1 MLRVFRAKSI
11 FVGIYGG
18 ILLAVV
24 AVSFLTYITMH
35 WVNNQR
41 AQEYTERMSTA
52 VFHITAVAVA
62 RQKADQRALWLQDA
76 SLLIDAPLQLINAL
90 PITLNNHEEERLAQ
104 GYTVVRTEGNAS
116 DIYIRVP
123 LPGKLSYLTTRI
135 AGIGEQ
141 QARAAAN
148 FYLEDLANYPGQEE
162 IRLKTLSPF
171 VGFPMSMIPLSK
183 VRLDRDQRIRL
194 EQDEI
199 VVSFGELSS
208 SATRSAMTVYAPS
221 QNRSGQVLMLG
232 PFELF
237 DPLPFQHLVI
247 ACVIALFFI
256 TLGAYWIIHNFE
268 VKVVSLGATVQ
279 RLREGDLTAR
289 ADVSGSDEIGHL
301 AETLNQMTAHIKRL
315 LDSQRELTQ
324 AVSHELRTPL
334 ARLRFGMEMMAG
346 SPEEDDRFRQLELLD
361 EDINQLNQLIDEI
374 LTYATLQQ
382 SRPQLSFE
390 PLDMTALMGRIQR
403 ETDALRKPAKL
414 TVIVDDDLVIQ
425 SVERYAH
432 RVIQNLVGNALRYA
446 DHDVRATLRRDGDYV
461 VLWVEDDG
469 PGIPEAHRERI
480 FEPFTR
486 LDDSRTRSTGGYGLG
501 LSIVSRIVHWFEGTI
516 HVDQSHQ
523 LGGARFIMR
532 WPVSPSGKQSALT

>member
-1 MLRVFRAKSI
+1 MLRAFRTKSI

-18 ILLAVV
+18 ILLTVV

-35 WVNNQR
+35 WMNNQR

-52 VFHITAVAVA
+52 VFHITAIAVA
-62 RQKADQRALWLQDA
+62 RQKADQRAFWLQDA

-90 PITLNNHEEERLAQ
+90 PISLTNHEEGRLAQ
-104 GYTVVRTEGNAS
+104 GYTVVRTMGDAS

-171 VGFPMSMIPLSK
+171 VGFPMAMIPLSK
-183 VRLDRDQRIRL
+183 VKLDRDQRIRL

-208 SATRSAMTVYAPS
+208 SAARSAMTVYAPS
-221 QNRSGQVLMLG
+221 QNRAGQVLMLG
-232 PFELF
+232 PFEVF

-256 TLGAYWIIHNFE
+256 TLGAYWVIHSFE
-268 VKVVSLGATVQ
+268 IKVVSLGATVQ

-289 ADVSGSDEIGHL
+289 ADVSGSDEIGRL

-346 SPEEDDRFRQLELLD
+346 SPDEEDRFQQLELLD

-390 PLDMTALMGRIQR
+390 PLDMTALMERIQR

-414 TVIVDDDLVIQ
+414 TVVVDDDLVIQ

-532 WPVSPSGKQSALT
+532 WPVSPTGKQSALT

>member
-1 MLRVFRAKSI
+1 MLRAFRTKSI

-18 ILLAVV
+18 ILLTVV
-24 AVSFLTYITMH
+24 AVSFLTYTTMH

-52 VFHITAVAVA
+52 VFHITAIAVA

-76 SLLIDAPLQLINAL
+76 SLLIDAPLQLISAL
-90 PITLNNHEEERLAQ
+90 PISLTGHEEERLAQ
-104 GYTVVRTEGNAS
+104 GYTVVRTEGDAS

-171 VGFPMSMIPLSK
+171 VGFPMAMIPLSK
-183 VRLDRDQRIRL
+183 VKLDRDQRIRL

-208 SATRSAMTVYAPS
+208 SAMRSAMTVYAPS
-221 QNRSGQVLMLG
+221 QSRAGQVLMLG

-237 DPLPFQHLVI
+237 DPLPFQHLVL

-256 TLGAYWIIHNFE
+256 TLGAYWIIHGFE
-268 VKVVSLGATVQ
+268 IKVVSLGATVQ

-289 ADVSGSDEIGHL
+289 ADVSGSDEIGRL

-346 SPEEDDRFRQLELLD
+346 SPDEEDRFQQLELLD

-382 SRPQLSFE
+382 SRPQLNFE
-390 PLDMTALMGRIQR
+390 PLDMTALMVRIQR

-414 TVIVDDDLVIQ
+414 TVVVDDDLVIQ

-446 DHDVRATLRRDGDYV
+446 DHDVRATLRRDGDHI

-469 PGIPEAHRERI
+469 PGIPEAQRERI

-532 WPVSPSGKQSALT
+532 WPISPSGKQSALT

>member
-1 MLRVFRAKSI
+1 MLRAFRTKSI

-18 ILLAVV
+18 ILLTVV

-35 WVNNQR
+35 WMNNQR

-52 VFHITAVAVA
+52 VFHITAIAVA
-62 RQKADQRALWLQDA
+62 RQKAEQRALWLQDA
-76 SLLIDAPLQLINAL
+76 SLLIDAPLQLISAL
-90 PITLNNHEEERLAQ
+90 PISPTGHEEERLAQ
-104 GYTVVRTEGNAS
+104 GYTVVRTMGDAS

-171 VGFPMSMIPLSK
+171 VGFPMAMIPLSK

-256 TLGAYWIIHNFE
+256 TLGAYWVIHNFE
-268 VKVVSLGATVQ
+268 IKVVSLGATVQ

-289 ADVSGSDEIGHL
+289 ADVSGSDEIGRL

-346 SPEEDDRFRQLELLD
+346 SPDEEDRFQQLELLD

-414 TVIVDDDLVIQ
+414 TVTVDDDLVIQ

-446 DHDVRATLRRDGDYV
+446 NHDVRATLRRDGDYV

-516 HVDQSHQ
+516 YVDQSHQ

-532 WPVSPSGKQSALT
+532 WPVSPTGKQSALT

>member
-1 MLRVFRAKSI
+1 MLQIFRPKSI

-18 ILLAVV
+18 ILMMVV
-24 AVSFLTYITMH
+24 AVSLVTYATMH
-35 WVNNQR
+35 WINNER

-52 VFHITAVAVA
+52 IFHITAIAVA
-62 RQKADQRALWLQDA
+62 RQKADQRAIWLQDA
-76 SLLIDAPLQLINAL
+76 SLLLDAPMQLLTVL
-90 PITLNNHEEERLAQ
+90 PIMPSSHEQERLAQ
-104 GYTVVRTEGNAS
+104 GYSLVRSTEQGS

-123 LPGKLSYLTTRI
+123 LPGKPLYLSTRI

-148 FYLEDLANYPGQEE
+148 FYLEDLANYPEQED
-162 IRLKTLSPF
+162 IRLKTLAPF
-171 VGFPMSMIPLSK
+171 VGFPMSLMPLSQ
-183 VRLDRDQRIRL
+183 VRLDRDQRLRL

-208 SATRSAMTVYAPS
+208 NAARSAMSVYAPS
-221 QNRSGQVLMLG
+221 QSRPGQILVLG

-237 DPLPFQHLVI
+237 DPLPFQGLVI
-247 ACVIALFFI
+247 ASVLALLLI
-256 TLGAYWIIHNFE
+256 TLGAYWVIHNFE
-268 VKVVSLGATVQ
+268 VKVVALGAIVQ
-279 RLREGDLTAR
+279 RLREGDLMAR
-289 ADVSGSDEIGHL
+289 AEVSGVDEIGRL

-334 ARLRFGMEMMAG
+334 ARLRFGIEMMAG
-346 SPEEDDRFRQLELLD
+346 SPDEEDRFRQLDLLD
-361 EDINQLNQLIDEI
+361 EDVNQLNQLIDEI

-382 SRPQLSFE
+382 SRPQLNFE
-390 PLDMTALMGRIQR
+390 AIDMTALMTRIQR
-403 ETDALRKPAKL
+403 ETDALGKPAKL
-414 TVIVDDDLVIQ
+414 TVVVEEDLVIQ

-446 DHDVRATLRRDGDYV
+446 EHEVRATLRRDGKHV
-461 VLWVEDDG
+461 ELWVEDDG
-469 PGIPEAHRERI
+469 PGIPEAQRERI

-501 LSIVSRIVHWFEGTI
+501 LSIVSRIVHWFEGSI
-516 HVDQSHQ
+516 YVDQSQQ
-523 LGGARFIMR
+523 LGGARFVMR
-532 WPVSPSGKQSALT
+532 WPVSPSGLHSALT

>member
-1 MLRVFRAKSI
+1 MLRAFRTKSI

-18 ILLAVV
+18 ILLTVV

-35 WVNNQR
+35 WMNNQR

-52 VFHITAVAVA
+52 VFHITAIAVA
-62 RQKADQRALWLQDA
+62 RQKADQRAFWLQDA

-90 PITLNNHEEERLAQ
+90 PISLTNHEEGRLAQ
-104 GYTVVRTEGNAS
+104 GYTVVRTVGDAS

-171 VGFPMSMIPLSK
+171 VGFPMAMIPLSK
-183 VRLDRDQRIRL
+183 VKLDRDQRIRL

-208 SATRSAMTVYAPS
+208 SAARSAMTVYAPS
-221 QNRSGQVLMLG
+221 QNRAGQVLMLG
-232 PFELF
+232 PFEVF

-256 TLGAYWIIHNFE
+256 TLGAYWVIHSFE
-268 VKVVSLGATVQ
+268 IKVVSLGATVQ

-289 ADVSGSDEIGHL
+289 ADVSGSDEIGRL

-346 SPEEDDRFRQLELLD
+346 SPDEEDRFQQLELLD

-390 PLDMTALMGRIQR
+390 PLDMTALMERIQR

-414 TVIVDDDLVIQ
+414 TVVVDDDLVIQ

-532 WPVSPSGKQSALT
+532 WPVSPTGKQSALT

>member
-90 PITLNNHEEERLAQ
+90 PITPNNHEEERLAQ

>member
-1 MLRVFRAKSI
+1 
-11 FVGIYGG
+11 
-18 ILLAVV
+18 
-24 AVSFLTYITMH
+24 MH

-52 VFHITAVAVA
+52 VFHITAIAVA

-76 SLLIDAPLQLINAL
+76 SLLIDAPLQLISAL
-90 PITLNNHEEERLAQ
+90 PISLTGHEEERLAQ
-104 GYTVVRTEGNAS
+104 GYTVVRTEGDAS

-171 VGFPMSMIPLSK
+171 VGFPMAMIPLSK
-183 VRLDRDQRIRL
+183 VKLDRDQRIRL

-208 SATRSAMTVYAPS
+208 SAMRSAMTVYAPS
-221 QNRSGQVLMLG
+221 QSRAGQVLMLG

-237 DPLPFQHLVI
+237 DPLPFQHLVL

-256 TLGAYWIIHNFE
+256 TLGAYWIIHSFE
-268 VKVVSLGATVQ
+268 IKVVSLGATVQ

-289 ADVSGSDEIGHL
+289 ADVSGSDEIGRL

-346 SPEEDDRFRQLELLD
+346 SPDEEDRFQQLELLD

-382 SRPQLSFE
+382 SRPQLNFE
-390 PLDMTALMGRIQR
+390 PLDMTALMERIQR

-414 TVIVDDDLVIQ
+414 TVVVDDDLVIQ

-446 DHDVRATLRRDGDYV
+446 DHDVRATLRRDGDHI

-469 PGIPEAHRERI
+469 PGIPEAQRERI

-532 WPVSPSGKQSALT
+532 WPISPSGKQSALT

>member
-1 MLRVFRAKSI
+1 M
-11 FVGIYGG
+11 
-18 ILLAVV
+18 
-24 AVSFLTYITMH
+24 
-35 WVNNQR
+35 
-41 AQEYTERMSTA
+41 
-52 VFHITAVAVA
+52 
-62 RQKADQRALWLQDA
+62 
-76 SLLIDAPLQLINAL
+76 
-90 PITLNNHEEERLAQ
+90 
-104 GYTVVRTEGNAS
+104 
-116 DIYIRVP
+116 P

-171 VGFPMSMIPLSK
+171 VGFPMAMIPLSK

-256 TLGAYWIIHNFE
+256 TLGAYWVIHNFE
-268 VKVVSLGATVQ
+268 IKVVSLGATVQ

-289 ADVSGSDEIGHL
+289 ADVSGSDEIGRL

-346 SPEEDDRFRQLELLD
+346 SPDEEDRFQQLELLD

-414 TVIVDDDLVIQ
+414 TVTVDDDLVIQ

-446 DHDVRATLRRDGDYV
+446 NHDVRATLRRDGDYV

-516 HVDQSHQ
+516 YVDQSHQ

-532 WPVSPSGKQSALT
+532 WPVSPTGKQSALT

>member
-1 MLRVFRAKSI
+1 MLRAFRTKSI

-18 ILLAVV
+18 ILLTVV

-35 WVNNQR
+35 WMSNQR

-62 RQKADQRALWLQDA
+62 RQRAEQRALWLQDA
-76 SLLIDAPLQLINAL
+76 SLLIDAPLQLISAL
-90 PITLNNHEEERLAQ
+90 PITPNNHEEERLAQ
-104 GYTVVRTEGNAS
+104 GYTVVRTVGDAS

-162 IRLKTLSPF
+162 VRLKTLSPF
-171 VGFPMSMIPLSK
+171 VGFPMAMIPLNK
-183 VRLDRDQRIRL
+183 VKLDRDQRIRL

-237 DPLPFQHLVI
+237 DPLPFQSLVL

-256 TLGAYWIIHNFE
+256 TLGAYWVIHNFE

-279 RLREGDLTAR
+279 RLREGDLSAR
-289 ADVSGSDEIGHL
+289 ADVSGSDEIGRL

-346 SPEEDDRFRQLELLD
+346 SPDEEDRFQQLELLD

-390 PLDMTALMGRIQR
+390 PLDMTALMERIQR

-414 TVIVDDDLVIQ
+414 TVIVDEGLVIQ

-446 DHDVRATLRRDGDYV
+446 DHDVRATLRRDGDFV

-532 WPVSPSGKQSALT
+532 WPISPSGKQSALT

>member
-1 MLRVFRAKSI
+1 MLRAFRTKSI

-18 ILLAVV
+18 ILLTVV
-24 AVSFLTYITMH
+24 AVSFLTYTTMH
-35 WVNNQR
+35 WVNNLR

-52 VFHITAVAVA
+52 VFHITAIAVA

-76 SLLIDAPLQLINAL
+76 SLLIDAPLQLISAL
-90 PITLNNHEEERLAQ
+90 PISLTGHEEERLAQ
-104 GYTVVRTEGNAS
+104 GYTVVRTEGDAS

-123 LPGKLSYLTTRI
+123 LPGKLSYRTTRI

-171 VGFPMSMIPLSK
+171 VGFPMAMIPLSK
-183 VRLDRDQRIRL
+183 VKLDRDQRIRL

-208 SATRSAMTVYAPS
+208 SAMRSAMTVYAPS
-221 QNRSGQVLMLG
+221 QSRAGQVLMLG

-237 DPLPFQHLVI
+237 DPLPFQHLVL

-256 TLGAYWIIHNFE
+256 TLGAYWIIHSFE
-268 VKVVSLGATVQ
+268 IKVVSLGATVQ

-289 ADVSGSDEIGHL
+289 ADVSGSDEIGRL

-346 SPEEDDRFRQLELLD
+346 SPDEEDRFQQLELLD

-382 SRPQLSFE
+382 SRPQLNFE
-390 PLDMTALMGRIQR
+390 PLDMTALMVRIQR

-414 TVIVDDDLVIQ
+414 TVVVDDDLVIQ

-446 DHDVRATLRRDGDYV
+446 DHDVRATLRRDGDHI

-469 PGIPEAHRERI
+469 PGIPEAQRERI

-532 WPVSPSGKQSALT
+532 WPISPSGKQSALT